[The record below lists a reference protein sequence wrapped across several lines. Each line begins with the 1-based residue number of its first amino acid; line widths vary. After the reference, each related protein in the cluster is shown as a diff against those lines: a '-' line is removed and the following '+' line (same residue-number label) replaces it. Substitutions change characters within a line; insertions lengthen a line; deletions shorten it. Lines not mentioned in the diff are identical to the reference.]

1 MSRLL
6 FPFLLA
12 SLLVEPASAAHT
24 GFAARYRS
32 EGLMRRAAAVHG
44 VAVPAGMEVCASP
57 HHALGT
63 IITVRSSRRR
73 TAWRCI
79 VGDVPHARDRA
90 TIVRRGI
97 VVEVTPR
104 GAMALCGSIADP
116 PRQCPVTVEVMP

>member
-1 MSRLL
+1 MTRLL

-12 SLLVEPASAAHT
+12 SLLAQPASAAHT
-24 GFAARYRS
+24 GYAARYRS

-44 VAVPAGMEVCASP
+44 VEVPAGLEVCASP

-63 IITVRSSRRR
+63 VITVRSSRRR

-90 TIVRRGI
+90 SIVRRGI

-104 GAMALCGSIADP
+104 GALRLCGTVEEP
-116 PRQCPVTVEVMP
+116 PRQCPVTVEL